1 MFQKPTDEYK
11 QQHAS
16 HQASDSVETVVGP
29 SVQVEG
35 DFVSEGNII
44 VKGVVSGSVRTSQL
58 LRVEE
63 GAKIL
68 ANVKAGTAVI
78 SGQIKGNIKAASS
91 IELTASAQVLG
102 DITCHTL
109 AVEPGALIHGK
120 VSMKGLNDSED
131 DKPKRRTRKRVTE
144 DEGETTEEA

>member
-1 MFQKPTDEYK
+1 MFQKPTDEYN
-11 QQHAS
+11 QP
-16 HQASDSVETVVGP
+16 QAHDGGDTVETVVGP

-44 VKGVVSGSVRTSQL
+44 VKGVVSGSVKTSQL

-68 ANVKAGTAVI
+68 ANVKAGNAVI
-78 SGQIKGNIKAASS
+78 SGHIKGNIRAASS

-102 DITCHTL
+102 DISCQTL

-120 VSMKGLNDSED
+120 VSMKGIATDGE
-131 DKPKRRTRKRVTE
+131 KPKRRARKRVSE
-144 DEGETTEEA
+144 EEATQEAMQEA